1 MNADRGKS
9 DIALYGVGAVSGE
22 SGAIRF
28 LGMEFRSMILGMKSF
43 FFFLFLFVFGHEHRA
58 LWISRLKINKRR
70 HWNKGCRGR
79 QMFQKLISVGLRL
92 FEWL

>member
-43 FFFLFLFVFGHEHRA
+43 FFFLFFFCFWTRTPSTLD
-58 LWISRLKINKRR
+58 LKAEN
-70 HWNKGCRGR
+70 
-79 QMFQKLISVGLRL
+79 
-92 FEWL
+92 

>member
-43 FFFLFLFVFGHEHRA
+43 FFFLFFCFWTQTPSTLD
-58 LWISRLKINKRR
+58 LKAEN
-70 HWNKGCRGR
+70 
-79 QMFQKLISVGLRL
+79 
-92 FEWL
+92 

>member
-43 FFFLFLFVFGHEHRA
+43 FFFLFFVFGHEH
-58 LWISRLKINKRR
+58 
-70 HWNKGCRGR
+70 
-79 QMFQKLISVGLRL
+79 
-92 FEWL
+92 

>member
-28 LGMEFRSMILGMKSF
+28 LGMEFRSMILGIKYFFTF
-43 FFFLFLFVFGHEHRA
+43 FFFVFGHEHRA
-58 LWISRLKINKRR
+58 HWISRLKINKRR
-70 HWNKGCRGR
+70 HWNKGQRGR

-92 FEWL
+92 LD